1 MDVNVLDFLGFA
13 TDADVVDIVT
23 SEDIN
28 PDELQVVEV
37 SLSTRTLPSIFQL
50 PSLFERTT

>member
-1 MDVNVLDFLGFA
+1 MDANVLDFLGFA

-37 SLSTRTLPSIFQL
+37 FLSTRPLPSIIQP

>member
-1 MDVNVLDFLGFA
+1 MLDFLGFA

-37 SLSTRTLPSIFQL
+37 FLSTRPLPSIIQP